1 MSIIGSIFVRLGL
14 KSDEFSKG
22 IKQSEG
28 QLSSFKGV
36 VGKIGG
42 AIAGAPRSTR
52 NVSKI
57 RYQPGN

>member
-36 VGKIGG
+36 VGK
-42 AIAGAPRSTR
+42 
-52 NVSKI
+52 
-57 RYQPGN
+57 